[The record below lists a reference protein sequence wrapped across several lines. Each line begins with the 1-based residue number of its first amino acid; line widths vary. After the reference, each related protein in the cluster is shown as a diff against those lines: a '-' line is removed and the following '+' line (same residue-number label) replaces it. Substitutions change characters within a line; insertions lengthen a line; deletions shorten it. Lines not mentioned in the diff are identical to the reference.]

1 MLKELYI
8 DNIKQYYS
16 PNNKDQVL
24 SIQFI
29 YDYLICDYTN
39 DYLPLNKKF
48 KIGQFFSKSSV
59 LQKNTDWGKSL
70 NDYIIIYTAEQAYK
84 NTEKNYISKINKGDT
99 YVYTTNKFGYNDILI
114 NPYEVNMLANHR
126 NDVKKYVNTTYKWIR
141 TLLGKYLPYA
151 RSDKNKFWSYEHKLT
166 PQEIYDLYGND
177 KTNSDIA
184 YHNIMRY
191 KDLLEQ
197 TRTIRNLGEFNDQ
210 IKPYLSKINVFVFK
224 GKQLITKIKSFSKT
238 DVAKF
243 CSLTLLYRT
252 YNSTLNM
259 LIYNYSKSLND
270 ITIFNDEYSVKNIIK
285 MKKEGKSSEKITEQ
299 LKNFKK
305 NIEDSLN
312 DLDNYLQTVK
322 ELDKKIDEL
331 LNE

>member
-1 MLKELYI
+1 
-8 DNIKQYYS
+8 
-16 PNNKDQVL
+16 
-24 SIQFI
+24 
-29 YDYLICDYTN
+29 
-39 DYLPLNKKF
+39 
-48 KIGQFFSKSSV
+48 
-59 LQKNTDWGKSL
+59 
-70 NDYIIIYTAEQAYK
+70 
-84 NTEKNYISKINKGDT
+84 
-99 YVYTTNKFGYNDILI
+99 
-114 NPYEVNMLANHR
+114 
-126 NDVKKYVNTTYKWIR
+126 
-141 TLLGKYLPYA
+141 
-151 RSDKNKFWSYEHKLT
+151 
-166 PQEIYDLYGND
+166 
-177 KTNSDIA
+177 
-184 YHNIMRY
+184 MRY